1 MFNVKKCLE
10 GGKVMSGELIVFL
23 VILFIF
29 TLIATLL
36 IFKQEENKLKQYEQ
50 LGDTVEN
57 EMNRS
62 KEYETQSLKTNVP
75 ILSWI
80 YGVTILLGLVALFI
94 YMF

>member
-1 MFNVKKCLE
+1 MD
-10 GGKVMSGELIVFL
+10 GGKVMSVELIVFL

-29 TLIATLL
+29 TLFVTLL

-57 EMNRS
+57 ELRRS
-62 KEYETQSLKTNVP
+62 KEYETQSLKINVP
-75 ILSWI
+75 ILTWI
-80 YGVTILLGLVALFI
+80 YVVTIILGLVALFI

>member
-1 MFNVKKCLE
+1 
-10 GGKVMSGELIVFL
+10 MSVELIVFL

-29 TLIATLL
+29 TLIATLR

-62 KEYETQSLKTNVP
+62 KEYETQSLKSNLP

-80 YGVTILLGLVALFI
+80 YGVTIILGLAALFI

>member
-1 MFNVKKCLE
+1 
-10 GGKVMSGELIVFL
+10 MSVELIVFL

-29 TLIATLL
+29 TLLVTLL

-57 EMNRS
+57 ELRRS
-62 KEYETQSLKTNVP
+62 KEYETQSLKINVP
-75 ILSWI
+75 ILTWI
-80 YGVTILLGLVALFI
+80 YVVTILLGLVALFI